1 MASLLTL
8 TQSQPQRTLKP
19 GEALITEGDDNG
31 ELYILERG
39 KLSVERDGVVL
50 ATIIEPGAMIGEMS
64 VLLGKL
70 HTATVRAETDTQ
82 VRVIE
87 NALSFLERTPIVA
100 ITVATLVCERLDAT
114 SALLVELRQKSDEKP
129 NEQGMLS
136 RIFAAL
142 TTPPKPAPSH
152 FDAHE

>member
-8 TQSQPQRTLKP
+8 TQTQPQRMLGA

-39 KLSVERDGVVL
+39 RLVVERDGVAI

-64 VLLGKL
+64 VLLGKS
-70 HTATVRAETDTQ
+70 HTATVRAAVDTT

-87 NALSFLERTPIVA
+87 NALSFMERTPIVA

-114 SALLVELRQKSDEKP
+114 SAILVELRQKAGDKGGD
-129 NEQGMLS
+129 QGMLS

-142 TTPPKPAPSH
+142 SAPPKPPSG
-152 FDAHE
+152 FAAHE

>member
-8 TQSQPQRTLKP
+8 VQAQPRRLLKA
-19 GEALITEGDDNG
+19 GDALITEGDDNG

-39 KLSVERDGVVL
+39 RLTVERDGVVL

-64 VLLGKL
+64 VLLGKS
-70 HTATVRAETDTQ
+70 HTATVRAEVDTS

-87 NALSFLERTPIVA
+87 NALTFLERTPIVA

-114 SALLVELRQKSDEKP
+114 SALLVELRQKEGEKP
-129 NEQGMLS
+129 NESGMLA
-136 RIFAAL
+136 RIFSAL
-142 TTPPKPAPSH
+142 TTPPKSTGH
-152 FDAHE
+152 VQAHE